1 MAVIALFD
9 LSGASRAQYD
19 EAVDRLTGG
28 TGLNEPRDWPVRG
41 LLLHA
46 AGPTPDGGW
55 HVTDVWESR
64 EALEHFVAVLLPI
77 LAEVGIPADPPLICE
92 AYNIVTP

>member
-1 MAVIALFD
+1 MAIITTFELAGV
-9 LSGASRAQYD
+9 SQAQYD

-28 TGLNEPRDWPVRG
+28 AGLNRPSDWPVRG
-41 LLLHA
+41 LVLHA

-64 EALEHFVAVLLPI
+64 EAFEHFAAVLMPI
-77 LAEVGIPADPPLICE
+77 LQEVGIPTTPPLVCE
-92 AYNIVTP
+92 AYNVVH

>member
-1 MAVIALFD
+1 MAIIAAFD
-9 LSGASRAQYD
+9 FPEVTQEQYE

-28 TGLNEPRDWPVRG
+28 AGLNAPSDWPVRG
-41 LLLHA
+41 LVLHA

-64 EALEHFVAVLLPI
+64 EAFEHFAAVLMPI
-77 LAEVGIPADPPLICE
+77 LQEVGIPTVPPLICE
-92 AYNIVTP
+92 AYNVVT